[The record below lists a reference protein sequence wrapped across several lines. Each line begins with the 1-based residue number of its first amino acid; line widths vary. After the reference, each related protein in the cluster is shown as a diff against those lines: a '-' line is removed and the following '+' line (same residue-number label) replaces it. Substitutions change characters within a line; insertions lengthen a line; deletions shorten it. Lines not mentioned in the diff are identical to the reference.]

1 VVDLVDEP
9 GEELL
14 AISFLNI
21 ILMPQEPAVIDCWY
35 NDASST
41 HDSTPRTSHTLHASF
56 RFFLYAWPI
65 ELT

>member
-1 VVDLVDEP
+1 MVDLVDEP
-9 GEELL
+9 KAELL
-14 AISFLNI
+14 AISLMNI
-21 ILMPQEPAVIDCWY
+21 ILLLPEPGAIDCWY
-35 NDASST
+35 NNTSGT